1 MDYNYKYL
9 KYKKKY
15 LKEFN
20 SNVMQMIG
28 GAKITDTIENLIDNL
43 KINRPKQE
51 VFYFKDPYLEL
62 ADLKNVSFL
71 SYILIYYFITKNS
84 INNIINIE
92 YNIDENELIRL
103 LNIYPTFCFPD
114 IDDFYYKF
122 WFLSDIKKMFL
133 YPKIKKDKFD
143 DFNKFMIQHTCQNY
157 ITNIKYRNL
166 LTSQDLDKNRNFDE
180 DNLIKIEEQKN
191 IIKCINYIRNK
202 YQILHNLFI
211 DNLYI
216 LYMNINLTNL
226 YEINVDPITQI
237 INYKNLTV
245 QPKIGSLI
253 TFSNFIVG
261 SLSDVNFYNDSLLNK
276 QTFFIYKI
284 LLPKTNNNW
293 CYLGSCNNDNILI
306 SIKSQFRILA
316 IEKKQFY
323 IPDIKS
329 FVIIDKS
336 VITLELL
343 PELLPDDTNSKLLLI
358 EQKSIKLQKLNS
370 LIEQFKTD
378 NDVIKHP
385 VKDPNRIH
393 IHLDEQCPKTIDNNF
408 KYNEYIAYL
417 TKDKI
422 PIPITNTNR
431 NMIILYGIP
440 CSGKSTILNKMLANK
455 EIKIDLTNTII
466 IDPDAARIF
475 SDDFSKIITGEYYYN
490 TLSDDEKKLFE
501 IEAKDINGLILNFYL
516 YKGKFI
522 PTYKDS
528 VLRSLSVVRN
538 IVQNFN
544 PYEAFNIIYDTPC
557 INQQFCID
565 TINKTYKGKYQ
576 VYVNLIGV
584 FVPIYIVKSRCNI
597 RNYDEGR
604 YTSDEFINH
613 SFNQLYN
620 NLAPKTLEIMKL
632 INDFKMIL
640 KIIIPSVK
648 YNHCFYIDGVK
659 SYAET
664 DIGVLYNNIQ
674 RILN

>member
-1 MDYNYKYL
+1 M
-9 KYKKKY
+9 
-15 LKEFN
+15 
-20 SNVMQMIG
+20 
-28 GAKITDTIENLIDNL
+28 T
-43 KINRPKQE
+43 
-51 VFYFKDPYLEL
+51 
-62 ADLKNVSFL
+62 DLKNNSFL
-71 SYILIYYFITKNS
+71 SYILIYYYIINNS

-92 YNIDENELIRL
+92 YNIDEHELIRL

-114 IDDFYYKF
+114 IDDFYSEF

-133 YPKIKKDKFD
+133 YPKIKKDKFA
-143 DFNKFMIQHTCQNY
+143 DFNKFMISHTCQNY
-157 ITNIKYRNL
+157 ITNTKYRNL
-166 LTSQDLDKNRNFDE
+166 ITNSDIDKNYIFDE
-180 DNLIKIEEQKN
+180 ENLTKIEEQKK
-191 IIKCINYIRNK
+191 IIKCINYIRTN
-202 YQILHNLFI
+202 YQILHDLFI

-226 YEINVDPITQI
+226 YEINVDPLTQI
-237 INYKNLTV
+237 INYKNLTN
-245 QPKIGSLI
+245 QPKIGSII

-276 QTFFIYKI
+276 QVFHIYKI
-284 LLPKTNNNW
+284 FLPKTNNNW
-293 CYLGSCNNDNILI
+293 CYLGSCNNNNILI
-306 SIKSQFRILA
+306 SIKSKFRILA

-323 IPDIKS
+323 IPDITS
-329 FVIIDKS
+329 FIIIDKS

-343 PELLPDDTNSKLLLI
+343 RELLPDNTNSKLLLI

-370 LIEQFKTD
+370 LIKQFETD
-378 NDVIKHP
+378 KDLIIHP

-393 IHLDEQCPKTIDNNF
+393 IHLDEVCPNLIDNNF
-408 KYNEYIAYL
+408 KHAEYTAYI

-422 PIPITNTNR
+422 PISNNKR

-440 CSGKSTILNKMLANK
+440 CSGKSHILKNMLDNK
-455 EIKIDLTNTII
+455 EIKIDLKNTII

-490 TLSDDEKKLFE
+490 TLSEDEKKLFV
-501 IEAKDINGLILNFYL
+501 IEAKIVNGLILNFYL
-516 YKGKFI
+516 YKEKFI

-528 VLRSLSVVRN
+528 VLRSLGIVRS

-557 INQQFCID
+557 LNQNFCID
-565 TINKTYKGKYQ
+565 TINRTYKGKYQ

-584 FVPIYIVKSRCNI
+584 FVPIDIVKSRCNI

-604 YTSDEFINH
+604 YTDSIFINN

-620 NLAPKTLEIMKL
+620 NLAPKTVEIIKL
-632 INDFKMIL
+632 IDNFKMEL
-640 KIIIPSVK
+640 KRRNPSVK

-659 SYAET
+659 EYSET
-664 DIGVLYNNIQ
+664 EQGVKYNNIQ
-674 RILN
+674 QILN